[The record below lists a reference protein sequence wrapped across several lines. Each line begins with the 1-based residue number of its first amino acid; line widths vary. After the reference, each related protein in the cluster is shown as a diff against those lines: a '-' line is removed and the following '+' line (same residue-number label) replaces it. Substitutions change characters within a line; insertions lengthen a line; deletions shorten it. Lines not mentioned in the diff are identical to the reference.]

1 MNSILKSKIKESG
14 LKHKFLAE
22 KIGVNAMQ
30 FSKCFHGER
39 FLDPEKEKELKEYL
53 DKLPK

>member
-14 LKHKFLAE
+14 MLHKFLAE
-22 KIGVNAMQ
+22 KIGINPMQ

-39 FLDPEKEKELKEYL
+39 FLPPEKEKLLKEFL